1 MKHNHW
7 LLAFV
12 TAMTWVL
19 AGGPVGLPV
28 NYLALAATYQAAT
41 TVPQQDPVLQAE
53 LAPLALS
60 FQPGM
65 TAKARSLD
73 FHDKLRM
80 AMRRAGIQRLSELRE
95 EAMLAL
101 LRGGKAIEWESLRTL
116 ANVDGKTMGVWLT
129 VPVWLPR
136 GVHTVTTH
144 GAPVERW
151 QDVQGRHRFAGE
163 VYLPPSLGVLNDKK
177 GYQPGTLT
185 FETFRGYAPFAYLLC
200 EAIFRE
206 GWFDVNRRVPILSI
220 RSGED
225 TYAADTRIRP
235 GRIPCFDFQ
244 HPDGKDF
251 VRSTVE
257 VEFQKPSEVYHGRHA
272 LSSNH
277 RLGCALDINDIN
289 CNECKDG
296 SPNPISRAGRHFLRD
311 RMHALDARNLPFWVY
326 TMAEEMGH
334 RVPYQWNYGH
344 GYTDW
349 QHLDCGVLDA
359 KQWERMEQQLVSSK
373 P

>member
-1 MKHNHW
+1 M
-7 LLAFV
+7 LRV
-12 TAMTWVL
+12 
-19 AGGPVGLPV
+19 
-28 NYLALAATYQAAT
+28 ALAALGVLVMGVGTMGLPARTMAANAAYLPG
-41 TVPQQDPVLQAE
+41 VAMRQEDPHLTAQ
-53 LAPLALS
+53 LASLALS

-65 TAKARSLD
+65 SEKARQAEI
-73 FHDKLRM
+73 FAKFQTALRQS
-80 AMRRAGIQRLSELRE
+80 RIQRLSDLRE
-95 EAMLAL
+95 QAILVL
-101 LRGGKAIEWESLRTL
+101 LRSGKPIEWESLRSL
-116 ANVDGKTMGVWLT
+116 PDGDGKPLGAWLT

-136 GVHTVTTH
+136 GARRVATH

-151 QDVQGRHRFAGE
+151 QEINGRHRLAGE
-163 VYLPPSLGVLNDKK
+163 VYLPPSIGAINDK
-177 GYQPGTLT
+177 GNYQAGTLT
-185 FETFRGYAPFAYLLC
+185 FETLRGYAPFAYILC

-206 GWFDVNRRVPILSI
+206 GWYDVNRRIPILAI

-225 TYAADTRIRP
+225 TFAAEQRVHP

-244 HPDGKDF
+244 HPDGRDF

-257 VEFQKPSEVYHGRHA
+257 VEFQRPAEVYHGRHA

-296 SPNPISRAGRHFLRD
+296 SPNPISRAGRQFLRE
-311 RMHALDARNLPFWVY
+311 RMHALDARNLPYWVY
-326 TMAEEMGH
+326 AMAETMGH
-334 RVPYQWNYGH
+334 RVPYQWNYGR

-359 KQWERMEQQLVSSK
+359 KQWERVERQLASSK

>member
-1 MKHNHW
+1 M
-7 LLAFV
+7 LRV
-12 TAMTWVL
+12 
-19 AGGPVGLPV
+19 
-28 NYLALAATYQAAT
+28 ALAAVGLLVMGVGAMGLPARSMAANAAYQPGVAMR
-41 TVPQQDPVLQAE
+41 QEDPHLTAQ

-60 FQPGM
+60 FRPGM
-65 TAKARSLD
+65 SEKARQAEM
-73 FHDKLRM
+73 FAKFQTALRQSS
-80 AMRRAGIQRLSELRE
+80 IQRLSDLRE
-95 EAMLAL
+95 RAILAL
-101 LRGGKAIEWESLRTL
+101 LRSGKPIEWESLRPL
-116 ANVDGKTMGVWLT
+116 PDGDGKPLGVWLT

-136 GVHTVTTH
+136 GAQRVATH

-151 QDVQGRHRFAGE
+151 QEINGHHRFAGE
-163 VYLPPSLGVLNDKK
+163 VYLPPSIGAINDK
-177 GYQPGTLT
+177 GNYQAGALT
-185 FETFRGYAPFAYLLC
+185 FETLRGYAPFAYILC

-206 GWFDVNRRVPILSI
+206 GWYDVNRRIPILAI

-225 TYAADTRIRP
+225 TFAAEQRVHP

-244 HPDGKDF
+244 HPDGRDF

-257 VEFQKPSEVYHGRHA
+257 VEFQRPAEVYHGRHA

-296 SPNPISRAGRHFLRD
+296 SPNPISRAGRQFLRE
-311 RMHALDARNLPFWVY
+311 RMHALDARNLPYWVY
-326 TMAEEMGH
+326 AMAETMGH
-334 RVPYQWNYGH
+334 RVPYQWNYGR

-359 KQWERMEQQLVSSK
+359 KQWERVEQQLASSK